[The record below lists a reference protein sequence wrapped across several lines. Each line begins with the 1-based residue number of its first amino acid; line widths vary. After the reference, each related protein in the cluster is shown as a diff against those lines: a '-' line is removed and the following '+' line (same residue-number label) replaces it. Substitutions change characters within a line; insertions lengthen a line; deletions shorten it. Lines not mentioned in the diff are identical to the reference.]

1 MDEILSSEG
10 KSSETEP
17 SIQSKQVYVPS
28 WESARLIGIVPT
40 TVCLGRGVTG
50 AAGSALTLIQVGF
63 IYIVLLPTSTIAT
76 HGTGLPLIVAP
87 VTVALA
93 VPLL

>member
-63 IYIVLLPTSTIAT
+63 IYIVLLPTSTIA
-76 HGTGLPLIVAP
+76 HVTGLTLIVAP

>member
-63 IYIVLLPTSTIAT
+63 IYIVLLPTSTIA
-76 HGTGLPLIVAP
+76 HVTGLPLIVAP